1 VAAHNTFWVI
11 VPGFGP
17 PRIDDKLTWLRAN
30 LERFAESRGP
40 WTVRVSIFCYAH
52 EPLSATAL
60 PAITDV
66 SVEITHEP
74 GIVFQ
79 YLRKHIT
86 PETVDANA
94 AFVFFLLDDIRLPGN
109 FSLQKAIDIYAR
121 VNCDL
126 LEAALTPESP
136 TPWDI
141 MRQDP
146 EVLRRGLEGRRTNF
160 AEFFA
165 TLMSAAAY
173 RRYYSTCLT
182 DDTAWGWG
190 IDQML
195 DSLGFR
201 LFLWDAC
208 PVAHQIKGGSYGG
221 RPDKEPHAE
230 LTATKARL
238 RAKGGKPISCWTVY
252 EYL

>member
-1 VAAHNTFWVI
+1 VAVKNTVWVI

-17 PRIDDKLTWLRAN
+17 PRIDDKLAWLRDN
-30 LERFAESRGP
+30 LERIAGTRGP
-40 WTVRVSIFCYAH
+40 WTVCVSIFCYAQ
-52 EPLSATAL
+52 EPLSIAAL
-60 PAITDV
+60 PVNPDV
-66 SVEITHEP
+66 PVEIAHES

-79 YLRKHIT
+79 YLHKHIT

-94 AFVFFLLDDIRLPGN
+94 AFVFFLLDDIRLPSN
-109 FSLQKAIDIYAR
+109 FSLQRAIDVYAR
-121 VNCDL
+121 VKCDL
-126 LEAALTPESP
+126 LEASLTPESP
-136 TPWDI
+136 ASWDF

-146 EVLRRGLEGRRTNF
+146 ESVRRGLEGRRTNF

-190 IDQML
+190 IDLML

-208 PVAHQIKGGSYGG
+208 PVAHQIKGGSYSG
-221 RPDKEPHAE
+221 RPDKNPHAE
-230 LTATKARL
+230 MAATKARL
-238 RAKGGKPISCWTVY
+238 GAKGGKPISYWMVY